1 MLIFFK
7 ISGQLERSEVQLGDG
22 VRDDRFALTPEER
35 AGGNRQVGR
44 REEVDQKKVS

>member
-1 MLIFFK
+1 MRIFYK
-7 ISGQLERSEVQLGDG
+7 IAGQLERSEVQLGDG
-22 VRDDRFALTPEER
+22 VRDDRFALAPEER